1 MITNPVEYDIDVYK
15 DRDYSRSYIIKDS
28 DEALLDISDW
38 TVTSQI
44 RPTYSSTELT
54 AQFVVTTVTGTS
66 TITTSLESAITGAIN
81 ATTPINLGSTTTSSN
96 LVWDMVITTISG
108 VRFTLITGIV
118 DFHDTVTREV
128 V

>member
-15 DRDYSRSYIIKDS
+15 DRDYNRSYVIKDS

-66 TITTSLESAITGAIN
+66 TITTSLESAVTGAID
-81 ATTPINLGSTTTSSN
+81 ASTPITLASTTTATN
-96 LVWDMVITTISG
+96 LMWDMVVTTVSG
-108 VRFTLITGIV
+108 ERFTLITGVV